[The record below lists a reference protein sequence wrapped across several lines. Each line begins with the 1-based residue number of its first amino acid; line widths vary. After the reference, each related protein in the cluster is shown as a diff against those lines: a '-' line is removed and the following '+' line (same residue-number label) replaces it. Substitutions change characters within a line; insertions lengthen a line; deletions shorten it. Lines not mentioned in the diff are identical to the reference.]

1 MAGERGPMCTG
12 GGKPVCTGPD
22 RPGYAS
28 SMIRLASGA
37 IGLKFDDCLTPQ
49 CGLSSGFSSY
59 FTESIDEGN
68 TWSAPVQITRPG
80 TPANATWMIQTH
92 TGRIVLANEYAF
104 VTPSTARHS
113 TMNLCTVFYSDDEG
127 KSWGESSESL
137 FLFGGAGSRIH
148 STEVPCVVEM
158 ANGRLL
164 MFMRTELQ
172 RLGQSYSDD
181 DGEHW
186 SEVELNGLVASH
198 SEVWLARLP
207 STDDLL
213 CVWNQ
218 VSGEEMARGYYRA
231 RLSSA
236 ISHNGGEKWERFR
249 TIMQSPGMQA
259 VGRIDDHAPPG
270 FFRSGSASP
279 PVGQIHE
286 DGFRSV
292 RAPRVVFVGDIAY
305 MVYHDRGFDQQ
316 GEPTHHTWKLCAMPG
331 SFF

>member
-1 MAGERGPMCTG
+1 M
-12 GGKPVCTGPD
+12 
-22 RPGYAS
+22 
-28 SMIRLASGA
+28 
-37 IGLKFDDCLTPQ
+37 
-49 CGLSSGFSSY
+49 
-59 FTESIDEGN
+59 
-68 TWSAPVQITRPG
+68 QITRPG
-80 TPANATWMIQTH
+80 TPANATWMIQTR

-137 FLFGGAGSRIH
+137 FLFGDAGSRIH
-148 STEVPCVVEM
+148 STEVPCVVET

-172 RLGQSYSDD
+172 RLGQGYSDD

-186 SEVELNGLVASH
+186 SEVELNGLAASH
-198 SEVWLARLP
+198 PEVWLARLP
-207 STDDLL
+207 STGDLL

-218 VSGEEMARGYYRA
+218 VSGEEMAGGYYRA

-236 ISHNGGEKWERFR
+236 ISRNGGEKWERFR
-249 TIMQSPGMQA
+249 TIMQSPGMQT
-259 VGRIDDHAPPG
+259 VGRIDDPAPPG
-270 FFRSGSASP
+270 FSRSGPASP

-316 GEPTHHTWKLCAMPG
+316 GGPTHHTWKLCAMPV